1 MRIPKPSG
9 ALAWVAVLGVVGGVA
24 VAVVSGAGAAAAPDA
39 RPAYTCPMY
48 DFASDQPG
56 RCPHCGMTLVLASSV
71 PPPPARDE
79 RPVQVAAYVC
89 SKGDGTEGVAPG
101 RCRTCG
107 AEMVSAA
114 RDLSVALLIFPGVQI
129 IDYTGPFEVFGQGRC
144 TAFTVAKTK
153 DAVTTSMGMQVV
165 PKYSFA
171 DCPHADVL
179 VIPGGGV
186 DTVENDPEAIGW
198 LTAKAGDAR
207 FVLSVC
213 NGAFILARTGLL
225 DGLTATTFYDLLD
238 EFALRFPKVHAVS
251 DRRYVDNG
259 KFITTAG
266 LSSGIDGSL
275 HVIAKLRGQATA
287 QRAALNMEY
296 DWKPTADYARAS
308 FADRP
313 LRAIFERNLR
323 LRILDGVYPRVAYT
337 QGDRNRWEVEWEV
350 LSPLPGKEL
359 LARLD
364 RTVAERGRWTRA
376 NAAAGSSGREAKGG
390 LRSGWRFD
398 QGGVPWQAVTE
409 ILPGDGANRHRV
421 RVRVAKT

>member
-9 ALAWVAVLGVVGGVA
+9 SRLWIVTLGAAFAVLT
-24 VAVVSGAGAAAAPDA
+24 GAAPAANPK
-39 RPAYTCPMY
+39 YTCPMY
-48 DFASDQPG
+48 DFTSDRPG
-56 RCPHCGMTLVLASSV
+56 RCPNCGMTLVLAASI
-71 PPPPARDE
+71 PPPPARDD
-79 RPVQVAAYVC
+79 RPVQIAAYVC
-89 SKGDGTEGVAPG
+89 SRGDGTEGVAPG
-101 RCRTCG
+101 RCPQCG

-114 RDLSVALLIFPGVQI
+114 RDLSVGLLIYPGVQI
-129 IDYTGPFEVFGQGRC
+129 IDYTGPYEVFGQGRC
-144 TAFTVAKTK
+144 TVFTLAKTR
-153 DAVTTSMGMQVV
+153 DPVTTSMGMQVT
-165 PKYSFA
+165 PRYSFA

-179 VIPGGGV
+179 VIPGGNV
-186 DTVENDPEAIGW
+186 DTVERDPQAIRW
-198 LTAKAGDAR
+198 LTQKAGDAQ

-238 EFALRFPKVHAVS
+238 EFAVRFPKVHAVS

-313 LRAIFERNLR
+313 ARAIFERNLR
-323 LRILDGVYPRVAYT
+323 LRIIDGVSPRVAHT
-337 QGDRNRWEVEWEV
+337 QGDRDRWEVEWEV
-350 LSPLPGKEL
+350 LSPLPESEL

-364 RTVAERGRWTRA
+364 RTVQERGRWTRA
-376 NAAAGSSGREAKGG
+376 DAAAASSERGTNG

-398 QGGVPWQAVTE
+398 RDGVAWHGVTE
-409 ILPGDGANRHRV
+409 IAPGDGANRHRV
-421 RVRVAKT
+421 RVRVAKA

>member
-1 MRIPKPSG
+1 
-9 ALAWVAVLGVVGGVA
+9 V
-24 VAVVSGAGAAAAPDA
+24 
-39 RPAYTCPMY
+39 
-48 DFASDQPG
+48 
-56 RCPHCGMTLVLASSV
+56 
-71 PPPPARDE
+71 
-79 RPVQVAAYVC
+79 
-89 SKGDGTEGVAPG
+89 
-101 RCRTCG
+101 
-107 AEMVSAA
+107 
-114 RDLSVALLIFPGVQI
+114 
-129 IDYTGPFEVFGQGRC
+129 
-144 TAFTVAKTK
+144 FTVAKSK

-165 PKYSFA
+165 PAHSFA

-179 VIPGGGV
+179 VIPGGGA
-186 DTVENDPEAIGW
+186 DTVENDPASIQW
-198 LTAKAGDAR
+198 LRTKAGDAQ

-238 EFALRFPKVHAVS
+238 EFATRFPKVHAVH

-275 HVIAKLRGQATA
+275 HVIAKLRGQAMA

-323 LRILDGVYPRVAYT
+323 LRIVDGVSPRVAHT
-337 QGDRNRWEVEWEV
+337 QGDRDHWEVEWEV
-350 LSPLPGKEL
+350 LTPMAGRDL

-364 RTVAERGRWTRA
+364 HTVEERGRWTRA
-376 NAAAGSSGREAKGG
+376 TAVAAGGGGTESAGAQGG

-398 QGGVPWQAVTE
+398 DQGVTWHGVTE
-409 ILPGDGANRHRV
+409 IVPEDSANRYRV
-421 RVRVAKT
+421 RVRVTKA